1 MAEQIKHEC
10 GVVLLRLLKPL
21 EYYLA
26 RYGTAFYGLD
36 KLYLLMEKQ
45 HNRGQDGAGLGCIK
59 FDVLPG
65 TRYMNRIRSMEE
77 NPIQDIFGR
86 IHGGIEKASRSRPER
101 LRDVHWLK
109 ETQDFTGELFL
120 GHLRYATFGRNELD
134 YCHPLQRENNWMS
147 KNLMVAGNFN
157 LTNVDELFDSLVQIG
172 QHPSE
177 TSDTVTILEKIGH
190 FLDDEN
196 EDLYRRFKKEGHTKQ
211 EISPLI
217 ARDIDL
223 VNVLS
228 NASKYWDGGYVVAGM
243 VGHGDAFVLRDPQGI
258 RPAYY
263 YRDDEVVVAASE
275 RPAIQTALNVP
286 VEAIQELSP
295 GHVLMIKRDGRVE
308 ERLCREPQQKKA
320 CSFERIYFSRG
331 TDAEIYQE
339 RKRLGRQLVPVILK
353 TIHYDLENTLF
364 SYIPNTAIAAFKGMV
379 EGLHDFCDSVK
390 KDRIMQLQSR
400 GGPGGAG
407 PVPPVQGRSDRGEEG
422 PVPPVQDP
430 GASGEAGSMPP
441 VQDPAGR
448 VESGHAPLF
457 QHRPDPGEKDRIPP
471 VQGGSDPRSEPVHSG
486 VDPREK
492 DRSEPVQSGSDS
504 RATDPTQLMQGHSYA
519 EELERILSLRP
530 RVDQVAVKDAKL
542 RTFITDDHKRDE
554 LVTHVYD
561 VTYGVVKRDRDTLVV
576 IDDSIVRGTTLKKS
590 IVRILDRL
598 GPKVILIVSSAPQIR
613 YPDCYGIDMT
623 KLGDFIAFRAAIAL
637 LKETGRAHLI
647 NEVYNQCKAQMAL
660 PAHEVQNM
668 VKEIYKPF
676 KASEISDKI
685 AEMLHPPEVKARLE
699 IVYQS
704 IEDLHAACPGHLG
717 DWYFTGDYPTAGG
730 NKVANRSF
738 IHFIEG
744 RDQRAYG
751 AAYG

>member
-1 MAEQIKHEC
+1 MGEQIKHEC

-26 RYGTAFYGLD
+26 RYGTAFFGLD

-45 HNRGQDGAGLGCIK
+45 HNRGQDGAGVGCIK

-65 TRYMNRIRSMEE
+65 TRYMNRVRSIRP
-77 NPIQDIFGR
+77 NPIQDIFEG
-86 IHGGIEKASRSRPER
+86 IHRKIEKGSRPQPDR
-101 LRDVHWLK
+101 LRDVQWLK
-109 ETQDFTGELFL
+109 DTQDFTGELFL
-120 GHLRYATFGRNELD
+120 GHLRYGTYGRNELI

-147 KNLMVAGNFN
+147 KNLMIAGNFN

-196 EDLYRRFKKEGHTKQ
+196 EALYRRFKQEGYSKQ

-223 VNVLS
+223 VKVLS

-243 VGHGDAFVLRDPQGI
+243 VGHGDAFVLRDPLGI

-263 YRDDEVVVAASE
+263 YRDDEVVVATSE

-286 VEAIQELSP
+286 LEEIRELEP

-308 ERLCREPQQKKA
+308 ERPFQEPLRRRA

-331 TDAEIYQE
+331 TDADIYQE
-339 RKRLGRQLVPVILK
+339 RKRLGRQLVPAILK
-353 TIHYDLENTLF
+353 TIHYDLENTIF

-379 EGLHDFCDSVK
+379 EGLNDFCDGVK
-390 KDRIMQLQSR
+390 KDRILQL
-400 GGPGGAG
+400 
-407 PVPPVQGRSDRGEEG
+407 
-422 PVPPVQDP
+422 
-430 GASGEAGSMPP
+430 
-441 VQDPAGR
+441 
-448 VESGHAPLF
+448 
-457 QHRPDPGEKDRIPP
+457 GEKADA
-471 VQGGSDPRSEPVHSG
+471 GAL
-486 VDPREK
+486 EK
-492 DRSEPVQSGSDS
+492 
-504 RATDPTQLMQGHSYA
+504 
-519 EELERILSLRP
+519 ILSLRP

-542 RTFITDDHKRDE
+542 RTFITEDQKRDE
-554 LVTHVYD
+554 LVAHVYD
-561 VTYGVVKRDRDTLVV
+561 VTYGLVREGVDTLVV
-576 IDDSIVRGTTLKKS
+576 IDDSIVRGTTLKQS

-623 KLGDFIAFRAAIAL
+623 KLGDFIAFRAAMSL
-637 LKETGRAHLI
+637 LKETGRGHII
-647 NEVYNQCKAQMAL
+647 NEVYNKCRSQLAL
-660 PAHEVQNM
+660 PAHEVQNE
-668 VKEIYKPF
+668 VKEIYRPF
-676 KASEISDKI
+676 AAAEISAKI
-685 AEMLHPPEVKARLE
+685 AEMLHPPDVKARLE

-704 IEDLHAACPGHLG
+704 IEDLHTACPQHLG
-717 DWYFTGDYPTAGG
+717 DWYFTGDYPTPGG

-738 IHFIEG
+738 VNFIEG
-744 RDQRAYG
+744 KDQRAYG
-751 AAYG
+751 VG